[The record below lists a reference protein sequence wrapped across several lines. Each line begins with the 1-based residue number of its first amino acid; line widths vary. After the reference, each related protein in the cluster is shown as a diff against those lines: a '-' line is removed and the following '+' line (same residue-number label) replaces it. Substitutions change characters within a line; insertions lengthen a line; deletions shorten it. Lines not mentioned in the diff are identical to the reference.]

1 VGVEW
6 AFARNWSAKL
16 EYDYLGLE
24 SRTVTVPAGV
34 LLAGDTFTTS
44 SRPNLQLVKFGVNY
58 LFNGTGGQW

>member
-24 SRTVTVPAGV
+24 SRTVTVPAGL
-34 LLAGDTFTTS
+34 LLAGDIFTTS
-44 SRPNLQLVKFGVNY
+44 SHPNLQMVKFGVNY